1 MAGADLRKIANKRKA
16 AGATAVP
23 ENDQPQLV
31 GDDRPENIT
40 DKPTGQSQLWSW
52 ISGQQSRKM
61 LTWPSAFQVLVDI
74 YRSRFPLNDIQIHPI
89 PDPVKQLFKFLQ

>member
-40 DKPTGQSQLWSW
+40 DKPTGQS
-52 ISGQQSRKM
+52 
-61 LTWPSAFQVLVDI
+61 
-74 YRSRFPLNDIQIHPI
+74 
-89 PDPVKQLFKFLQ
+89 